1 MGALQANV
9 AVAVSVALTGLSVLL
24 LVIGLASYQRVRNAK
39 LLWVSLAFVGFAAK
53 GLYFTLDAYRRR
65 GELAAA
71 GLDAMTFL
79 AAVDLAIVA
88 ALYLAVLKR

>member
-65 GELAAA
+65 GELAAE
-71 GLDAMTFL
+71 LDVMPLL

>member
-9 AVAVSVALTGLSVLL
+9 AVAVSVTLTGLSVLL

-65 GELAAA
+65 GELAAE
-71 GLDAMTFL
+71 LDAMPLL